1 MRGLSNDGR
10 DVQSGFPRPRTSELW
25 ASLERI
31 LVASDSSCRIAGL
44 KRKMAAFRTS
54 FAMEELEIQ
63 LPDGQT
69 LAIMFKDLAWQAL
82 EGQAPHVKPR
92 FLYDPLREIETY
104 RTILHPH
111 HFSVPTFYGADVDEA
126 SERYWLFLE
135 YVPAW
140 RLTHHE
146 EQLWCQAARWVAEM
160 HVRTALLANLPELAR
175 RAHLLIY
182 DSDFCQLWPERALAY
197 AAGNGIE
204 QAGLRTAFEHIA
216 KHYGNVVEKLSALP
230 QTFIHGEFVG
240 SNVLVRATAL
250 GHQICPIDW
259 EMAALGPSLLD
270 LAALTIGRW
279 TPAQKQ
285 ALTSAYRSAL
295 PTGGPGDLEPDEL
308 MRELD
313 FCELHLA
320 LQWLGWSATWTPRP
334 QEAQDW
340 AHEALRLAEK
350 TELL

>member
-1 MRGLSNDGR
+1 MTGGE
-10 DVQSGFPRPRTSELW
+10 VQSGSTRPRTSELW
-25 ASLERI
+25 ASIERI
-31 LVASDSSCRIAGL
+31 LITTDSSYRIAGL

-54 FAMEELEIQ
+54 FAMEEIEIQ
-63 LPDGQT
+63 LQDGQT
-69 LAIMFKDLAWQAL
+69 LAIMFKDLTWQAL
-82 EGQAPHVKPR
+82 EGQARHVKPR

-111 HFSVPTFYGADVDEA
+111 HFSVPTFYGADVNEA

-146 EQLWCQAARWVAEM
+146 EQLWHQAARWVAEL
-160 HVRTALLANLPELAR
+160 HVRTARLSNLPELAR

-182 DSDFCQLWPERALAY
+182 DADFCQLWPERALAY
-197 AAGNGIE
+197 AEGNGIE
-204 QAGLRTAFEHIA
+204 QAGLRTAFEYIA

-240 SNVLVRATAL
+240 SNVLVRATAA
-250 GHQICPIDW
+250 GPEICPIDW

-279 TPAQKQ
+279 TPQQKQ
-285 ALTSAYRSAL
+285 ALTSAYSSAL
-295 PTGGPGDLEPDEL
+295 PTGGPGDLKPDEL
-308 MRELD
+308 MHELD

-334 QEAQDW
+334 KEAQDW

-350 TELL
+350 IELL

>member
-1 MRGLSNDGR
+1 MTSG
-10 DVQSGFPRPRTSELW
+10 DVQSESTRPRTSELW
-25 ASLERI
+25 ASIERI
-31 LVASDSSCRIAGL
+31 LITSDSSCRIAGL

-63 LPDGQT
+63 LQDGQS
-69 LAIMFKDLAWQAL
+69 LALMFKDVTWQAL
-82 EGQAPHVKPR
+82 EGQARHVKPR

-104 RTILHPH
+104 RTILRPH
-111 HFSVPTFYGADVDEA
+111 HFSVPTFYGADVNEA

-146 EQLWCQAARWVAEM
+146 EQLWHQAARWVAEM
-160 HVRTALLANLPELAR
+160 HVRTAQVANLPDLAR
-175 RAHLLIY
+175 QAHLLIY
-182 DSDFCQLWPERALAY
+182 DSDFCQLWPKRALAY
-197 AAGNGIE
+197 ADGNGIE
-204 QAGLRTAFEHIA
+204 QAGLRTAFEDIA
-216 KHYGNVVEKLSALP
+216 RHYGNVVEKLSALP

-240 SNVLVRATAL
+240 SNVLVRATAA
-250 GHQICPIDW
+250 GQEICPIDW
-259 EMAALGPSLLD
+259 EMAAVGPSLLD

-279 TPAQKQ
+279 TPEQKQ
-285 ALTSAYRSAL
+285 ALTSAYSSAL
-295 PTGGPGDLEPDEL
+295 PTGGLGNLKPDEL

-334 QEAQDW
+334 KEAQDW

-350 TELL
+350 IELL